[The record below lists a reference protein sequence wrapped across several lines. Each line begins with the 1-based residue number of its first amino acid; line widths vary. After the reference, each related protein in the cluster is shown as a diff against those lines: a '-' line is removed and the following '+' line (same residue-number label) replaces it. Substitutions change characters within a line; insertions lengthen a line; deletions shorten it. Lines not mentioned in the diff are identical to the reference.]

1 MLFSTSQI
9 PVLFLVDLLNVTQK
23 PSEVLQEPP
32 TLSSGHAPLSGSLPL
47 LRPQFLHLLNEHV
60 GWHPLTSFV

>member
-32 TLSSGHAPLSGSLPL
+32 NSVLWPCSSLWVTAPFEASVSP
-47 LRPQFLHLLNEHV
+47 
-60 GWHPLTSFV
+60 SAK